1 MMHEEV
7 YLQMVEK
14 AKMAYR
20 IGTPDQQQYMHKY
33 NYIPHGYGSVE
44 PGVTAADAKEYV
56 AFNIAKSM
64 YQTHPD
70 VFNLPYVAEKLGIPA
85 KEVGER
91 IAKMYKNRYLMLV
104 ANSCVNISGW
114 GLYYWVVKLKKGTTA
129 KDRKD
134 LSDWFQNNDQ
144 ICTGYSMEP
153 GGDFDFYNGN
163 HMRNLD
169 NLVCGVLD
177 KFRFR
182 DCVEY
187 VHIVPVR
194 RLLRESHVNMFDA
207 PKGYRHYN
215 WSDEQKKKVLKF
227 QKKMDATDFAIIDT
241 LNNTPS
247 IGDMFDYKVLADLSG
262 LDETVMK
269 RDLIQVVDKDKCRMP
284 LIYFN
289 YRALGL
295 KMHFFLVSCFQA
307 TPTWRSEEIADELAE
322 NPAFANIF
330 DFADAHHNLLL
341 SAYEDITDIDAI
353 RKKLLS
359 YGEVAEVLEATSAR
373 QFRRW
378 TNRLDYEDDNYEEA
392 IFTDDLLQ
400 DRSMDSNVVCPAC
413 KDPDT
418 GAAADGK
425 EAK

>member
-1 MMHEEV
+1 
-7 YLQMVEK
+7 
-14 AKMAYR
+14 
-20 IGTPDQQQYMHKY
+20 
-33 NYIPHGYGSVE
+33 
-44 PGVTAADAKEYV
+44 
-56 AFNIAKSM
+56 
-64 YQTHPD
+64 
-70 VFNLPYVAEKLGIPA
+70 
-85 KEVGER
+85 
-91 IAKMYKNRYLMLV
+91 
-104 ANSCVNISGW
+104 
-114 GLYYWVVKLKKGTTA
+114 
-129 KDRKD
+129 
-134 LSDWFQNNDQ
+134 
-144 ICTGYSMEP
+144 
-153 GGDFDFYNGN
+153 
-163 HMRNLD
+163 
-169 NLVCGVLD
+169 
-177 KFRFR
+177 
-182 DCVEY
+182 
-187 VHIVPVR
+187 
-194 RLLRESHVNMFDA
+194 
-207 PKGYRHYN
+207 
-215 WSDEQKKKVLKF
+215 
-227 QKKMDATDFAIIDT
+227 MDATDFAIIDT